1 MAAATILIA
10 TVDPSSWF
18 LRAVVLLAR
27 QSSAPTRPILL
38 RGAGGATQSTLISSL
53 QATCNLSCLVRSWG
67 MRSTL
72 GFTRAGIGGIKI
84 LKYELESH
92 EKSAIDLPHIHSD
105 FGDVHI
111 ITLDGGLGLATQR
124 KSKLYMWSRKNGGLR
139 VDAGWTQTRVID
151 LLQMMFRS
159 NATLALRP
167 DVVGVADDI
176 GVIFLRTRTDDSAT
190 TYTFDLK
197 TYKVKKICE
206 GERFYSIFPYM
217 SFYTPGT
224 AY

>member
-139 VDAGWTQTRVID
+139 VDAGWTQTRVVD
-151 LLQMMFRS
+151 LLQTMFRS
-159 NATLALRP
+159 NAT
-167 DVVGVADDI
+167 
-176 GVIFLRTRTDDSAT
+176 
-190 TYTFDLK
+190 Y
-197 TYKVKKICE
+197 
-206 GERFYSIFPYM
+206 
-217 SFYTPGT
+217 
-224 AY
+224 

>member
-1 MAAATILIA
+1 
-10 TVDPSSWF
+10 
-18 LRAVVLLAR
+18 
-27 QSSAPTRPILL
+27 
-38 RGAGGATQSTLISSL
+38 
-53 QATCNLSCLVRSWG
+53 
-67 MRSTL
+67 
-72 GFTRAGIGGIKI
+72 
-84 LKYELESH
+84 
-92 EKSAIDLPHIHSD
+92 
-105 FGDVHI
+105 
-111 ITLDGGLGLATQR
+111 
-124 KSKLYMWSRKNGGLR
+124 MWSRKNGGLR

-217 SFYTPGT
+217 SFYTPAGT
-224 AY
+224 A

>member
-1 MAAATILIA
+1 VEQVERLNLHY
-10 TVDPSSWF
+10 SSAVF
-18 LRAVVLLAR
+18 RLRATFHASCARGECALLWVLPA
-27 QSSAPTRPILL
+27 
-38 RGAGGATQSTLISSL
+38 
-53 QATCNLSCLVRSWG
+53 
-67 MRSTL
+67 
-72 GFTRAGIGGIKI
+72 AGIGGIKI

-217 SFYTPGT
+217 SFYTPAGT
-224 AY
+224 A